1 VVNVIK
7 IEAKFEKDDAGLCLL
22 MEVEDFISSF

>member
-1 VVNVIK
+1 MN
-7 IEAKFEKDDAGLCLL
+7 IESRFERDDAGLCLL